1 MLPDP
6 GEAHP
11 PEGGGTRRRI
21 GRAGGGAD
29 WTGAG
34 PMALVRRQTIAFTRL
49 MSLITHSLSPSER
62 AAVLAAERDG
72 GPFLVY
78 RDDYGDL
85 RIVPLAATD
94 QVRVGRNAGNDVV
107 LDGDAEVSRAHA
119 VLESAAAGWTV
130 VDDGMSRNGTYVN
143 GERVRRHRRLAD
155 HDVLRVG
162 ATSLLFR
169 HPAMVVDDSTV
180 AALAPPEG
188 RITEAERRVLV
199 AAVPPAARAGRGPG
213 ACDQRRDR
221 RGALPVA
228 ARGQE
233 PRALALREARRQ
245 RPAPEPQAGRARA
258 AGARD

>member
-1 MLPDP
+1 
-6 GEAHP
+6 
-11 PEGGGTRRRI
+11 
-21 GRAGGGAD
+21 
-29 WTGAG
+29 
-34 PMALVRRQTIAFTRL
+34 MALVRRQTIAFTRL

-78 RDDYGDL
+78 RDAYGDL

-94 QVRVGRNAGNDVV
+94 RVRVGRNAGNDVV

-155 HDVLRVG
+155 HDVLQVG
-162 ATSLLFR
+162 ATSILFR

-188 RITEAERRVLV
+188 RITQAERRVLV
-199 AAVPPAARAGRGPG
+199 QLCRPLLEPG
-213 ACDQRRDR
+213 AAPVPATNGEIGKALCLSLPGVKSHVRSLFAKLGVNDLPQNRKRAELARRALELRLVTSRDR
-221 RGALPVA
+221 
-228 ARGQE
+228 
-233 PRALALREARRQ
+233 
-245 RPAPEPQAGRARA
+245 
-258 AGARD
+258 